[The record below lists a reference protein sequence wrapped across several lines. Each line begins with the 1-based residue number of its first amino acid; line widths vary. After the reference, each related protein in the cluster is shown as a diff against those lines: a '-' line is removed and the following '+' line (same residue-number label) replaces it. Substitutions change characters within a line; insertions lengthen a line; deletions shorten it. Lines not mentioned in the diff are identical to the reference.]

1 MANPEEYPLSGMGAA
16 NVGPE
21 FTISEYEAL
30 AELEAEEKDL
40 YANGQV
46 AKLSKMTDTLNALVH
61 KSMRWKKW
69 LLADEQ
75 GKDLYELTPERF
87 QWIVKTCSRY
97 IWQNP
102 EAVAARSMLYANL
115 KRVGIDAEEIVL
127 GRIEHDMDKY
137 FNAFNLV
144 NLNKLL

>member
-1 MANPEEYPLSGMGAA
+1 
-16 NVGPE
+16 
-21 FTISEYEAL
+21 
-30 AELEAEEKDL
+30 
-40 YANGQV
+40 
-46 AKLSKMTDTLNALVH
+46 MTDTLNALVH

-115 KRVGIDAEEIVL
+115 KRVGLDAEEIVL